1 MVSLSSSAMVS
12 ANSSLRFIDG
22 KMGLLSQPIGES
34 VAWLGDQIKKGIIPF
49 ESISV
54 QAQQAVNVVFS
65 IEEALQQLIA
75 SVVQSILNFILAK
88 ITEII
93 GQLAGAIKQISGVF
107 DKLKELG
114 QGFVNSLQ
122 GLSAIKDLIPQISDA
137 TSKLMPTTGKAQNA
151 VYSGITSFA
160 TCETLR
166 DTQLKLPAN
175 ERSSVPDQSTCD
187 NLKFNTEQV
196 AVKAQCGELKI
207 PLSALL
213 GVSNACP
220 TQVATSVGG
229 KADEIAKKAKQ
240 GATVKIDTINAK
252 APDGCKFV
260 INKDINIFQSGTAA
274 PGAGLLNFT
283 SGGSTKIDFST
294 PTFSL
299 SSGDVGSGIP
309 DVKLDVPSPKECE
322 FWKSGELTT
331 TTAALAAD
339 KSVPSVKDGG
349 LQAIF
354 NTFIQQV
361 QKIVQDFVNDII
373 KFAQDFVNQF
383 ISTITSIA
391 GGIPVLGQYI
401 SGITSGLSSQGS
413 ALKNL
418 AVSCIQSPC
427 NY

>member
-1 MVSLSSSAMVS
+1 MTHLSWFNSFISCLCLFLMVSLSSSAMVS

-229 KADEIAKKAKQ
+229 KADEI
-240 GATVKIDTINAK
+240 VR
-252 APDGCKFV
+252 
-260 INKDINIFQSGTAA
+260 
-274 PGAGLLNFT
+274 L
-283 SGGSTKIDFST
+283 
-294 PTFSL
+294 
-299 SSGDVGSGIP
+299 
-309 DVKLDVPSPKECE
+309 
-322 FWKSGELTT
+322 
-331 TTAALAAD
+331 
-339 KSVPSVKDGG
+339 
-349 LQAIF
+349 
-354 NTFIQQV
+354 
-361 QKIVQDFVNDII
+361 
-373 KFAQDFVNQF
+373 
-383 ISTITSIA
+383 
-391 GGIPVLGQYI
+391 
-401 SGITSGLSSQGS
+401 
-413 ALKNL
+413 
-418 AVSCIQSPC
+418 
-427 NY
+427 